1 MLKTLQRII
10 QQVQSGTDV
19 SESMH
24 RVVCSVKEYFHANAC
39 SLYFSDD
46 ERGEYVLF
54 AATGLPAEVV
64 GKLRLKFSEG
74 LVGLVAEREE
84 PINVADQHLEPSHRK
99 FSYFDESS
107 LHGFLGAPIINQGKL
122 LGVLVVQQQIEATF
136 SEDAEAFVV
145 TLCAQ
150 LATELA
156 QIAVSGSLLTT
167 TRRKRKK
174 RESILTGIPSA
185 SGIGMGKAVV
195 VFPLADLEA
204 VPDREAE
211 NIELEIEKLEQALQA
226 SRDEMRVLHD
236 RAKHSLSIT
245 EQALFEAYSRILDSR
260 TLIGEIE
267 AEIRGGQW
275 VQSALRRVIKRHI
288 LHFESLED
296 AYLRERASDFKD
308 LGRRI
313 LSYLQNNKPQA
324 IDYPKQ
330 TILISEEVTPAAL
343 IEVPEGC
350 LAGVISSTGSGNS
363 HVAILARALGAPTVM
378 GVAGLP
384 LVEMEKQDVIV
395 DGYSGQVY
403 LYPSPAVKKE
413 IRELIQEEQELDVE
427 LEAIQNE
434 SAITT
439 DKKKISLFVNTGLV
453 SDVSVA
459 LNVGAEGVGLYR
471 TEMPFL
477 LRDRFPSEEE
487 QRVLYRQL
495 LATFAPR
502 PVVMRT
508 LDIGGDK
515 ALPYFSIKED
525 NPFLGW
531 RGIRISLDHPEIF
544 LQQVRAMLQ
553 ASSGFNNLRIML
565 PMITNVNEVESALHL
580 IRQAY
585 EEVHAE
591 DEAVVFPQLGLMI
604 EVPSAVYQAYDLAL
618 RVDFLSVGSND
629 LIQYLLAVDR
639 NNPRVAELYNALHP
653 AVLQALQHVA
663 VAGRRAR
670 VPVSICGEMASDPM
684 AIVLLMAMGY
694 KILSISP
701 RALPRSKWVVR
712 RFSMAEAKKLLHEVL
727 KMDDPVEVRVH
738 MEMALD
744 NAGLGGLI
752 RAGR

>member
-10 QQVQSGTDV
+10 QQVQSGTNV
-19 SESMH
+19 AESMH
-24 RVVCSVKEYFHANAC
+24 RVVCSVKEYFHVDAC
-39 SLYFSDD
+39 SLFISDD

-54 AATGLPAEVV
+54 ATSGLPATVV
-64 GKLRLKFSEG
+64 GKMRLKFAEG
-74 LVGLVAEREE
+74 LVGQVGEREE
-84 PINVADQHLEPSHRK
+84 PINVADQQAEPTNREFTYLDSSH
-99 FSYFDESS
+99 
-107 LHGFLGAPIINQGKL
+107 LHGFLGAPIISQGAL
-122 LGVLVVQQQIEATF
+122 LGILVVQQRAEETF

-150 LATELA
+150 LATEIS
-156 QIAVSGSLLTT
+156 QIAATGSLLTT
-167 TRRKRKK
+167 TRRRRKK
-174 RESILTGIPSA
+174 RESILTGIPGA
-185 SGIGMGKAVV
+185 SGIAMGKAVV
-195 VFPLADLEA
+195 VFPPADLDA

-211 NIELEIEKLEQALQA
+211 DVAAELEKLSLALDA
-226 SRDEMRVLHD
+226 ARNEMQVIQS
-236 RAKHSLSIT
+236 RAKDSLSVA

-260 TLIGEIE
+260 TLVGEIE
-267 AEIRGGQW
+267 AEIRDGQW
-275 VQSALRRVIKRHI
+275 VQSALKRVIKKHI
-288 LHFESLED
+288 LQFESMD
-296 AYLRERASDFKD
+296 DPYLQERANDFRD

-313 LSYLQNNKPQA
+313 LGHLQNNKQQA
-324 IDYPKQ
+324 VEYPKQ
-330 TILISEEVTPAAL
+330 TILVSEDVTPGSL
-343 IEVPEGC
+343 LEVPDGS
-350 LAGVISSTGSGNS
+350 LAGVVSATGSGNS

-378 GVAGLP
+378 GVKGLVLP
-384 LVEMEKQDVIV
+384 EVDKQDVIV

-403 LYPSPAVKKE
+403 LHPSAAAKKD
-413 IRELIQEEQELDVE
+413 IKGLIEEEQQLDAE
-427 LEAIQNE
+427 LEGIKEQP
-434 SAITT
+434 AITT
-439 DKKKISLFVNTGLV
+439 DKKKISMFVNTGLV
-453 SDVSVA
+453 SDINEA

-477 LRDRFPSEEE
+477 VRDRFPSEEE
-487 QRVLYRQL
+487 QRILYRQL

-515 ALPYFSIKED
+515 ALPYFSIAED

-531 RGIRISLDHPEIF
+531 RGIRISLDHPELF

-553 ASSGFNNLRIML
+553 ASSGLNNLRIML
-565 PMITNVNEVESALHL
+565 PMVTNVNEVESALHL

-591 DEAVVFPQLGLMI
+591 DETVVFPQLGLMV
-604 EVPSAVYQAYDLAL
+604 EVPSAVYQAYDLAM

-639 NNPRVAELYNALHP
+639 NNPRVAQLYNAMHP
-653 AVLQALQHVA
+653 AVLKAMQQVA
-663 VAGRRAR
+663 VSARKAR

-684 AIVLLMAMGY
+684 SIVLLIAMGY
-694 KILSISP
+694 KILSMSP
-701 RALPRSKWVVR
+701 RAVLRAKWVVR
-712 RFSMAEAKKLLHEVL
+712 QFSMQQAKILLKEVL
-727 KMDDPVEVRVH
+727 AMDDPVEVRVH